1 MDMNAKKSGA
11 AQSAPSRRSAP
22 TIAPNEEVLVQNGF
36 LGTLTYISKR
46 NGTPLM
52 FNQFGDSDYISFG
65 ELQTMRSTQPAF
77 FSNNW
82 ILIDDDEILNALG
95 VMKYY
100 ENSMKCVED
109 FYDFFNKPLKQFK
122 AILGKLPS
130 SQKSVLYA
138 IAKEK
143 IANGEI
149 DSLKKID
156 ALEEAF
162 GVSFKED

>member
-22 TIAPNEEVLVQNGF
+22 TISPNEEVLVQNGF
-36 LGTLTYISKR
+36 WGMLTYISKR

-82 ILIDDDEILNALG
+82 ILIDDDEVLEALG
-95 VMKYY
+95 MSKYY
-100 ENSMKCVED
+100 ENSFRRAED
-109 FYDFFNKPLKQFK
+109 FEEFFDKPLKQFK
-122 AILGKLPS
+122 SILAKLPAT
-130 SQKSVLYA
+130 QKKVLFA

-143 IANGEI
+143 IDNGEI